1 MRKADASTDA
11 KDVARTFQKAQS
23 EGKQIWYFTAP
34 ASIPIEVIQEH
45 ALPLSKIQSGE
56 PIITH
61 NGAEYNATLE
71 EGTTLHSIQVLLPT
85 ETGDKYEL
93 MKQPIAQALHI
104 KRVTRLN
111 PAVAAAAAAT
121 TAPVLTSAPAPSDV
135 TSFVNV
141 PRPQPTGLKARFYP
155 IGALPGASSTSK
167 TDEHAAAAAA
177 DSDVDMAEASAPAAK
192 TSSKKR
198 KGSSEATEDAA
209 APAKKTKKTKEPK
222 EAKEPKDS
230 KTSSSKKAAAKS
242 ETPIAPP
249 AVPGAAAKKT
259 AVTPKKVTPI
269 LPPTI
274 PGSSKSKSS

>member
-1 MRKADASTDA
+1 MRKADANADA

-85 ETGDKYEL
+85 ESGDKYEL

-111 PAVAAAAAAT
+111 PAAAAT
-121 TAPVLTSAPAPSDV
+121 AAVSAPA
-135 TSFVNV
+135 TGNA
-141 PRPQPTGLKARFYP
+141 PRPQPAGLKARFYP
-155 IGALPGASSTSK
+155 IGASAAVPMGKIGA
-167 TDEHAAAAAA
+167 DAVGEAA
-177 DSDVDMAEASAPAAK
+177 DSDVDMAEAAPAK
-192 TSSKKR
+192 SSKKR
-198 KGSSEATEDAA
+198 KNETASEDA
-209 APAKKTKKTKEPK
+209 PSKKTKKTKEPK
-222 EAKEPKDS
+222 ET
-230 KTSSSKKAAAKS
+230 KTSSKKAKS

-249 AVPGAAAKKT
+249 AVPAAAAAKKT
-259 AVTPKKVTPI
+259 SVTPKKITPI
-269 LPPTI
+269 LPPSI
-274 PGSSKSKSS
+274 PQSKSS

>member
-1 MRKADASTDA
+1 M
-11 KDVARTFQKAQS
+11 
-23 EGKQIWYFTAP
+23 
-34 ASIPIEVIQEH
+34 IQEH

-71 EGTTLHSIQVLLPT
+71 EGTTLHSIQVFLPT

-111 PAVAAAAAAT
+111 PAAAAT
-121 TAPVLTSAPAPSDV
+121 AAVSAPA
-135 TSFVNV
+135 TGIV
-141 PRPQPTGLKARFYP
+141 PRPQPAGLKARFYP
-155 IGALPGASSTSK
+155 IGASPAAL
-167 TDEHAAAAAA
+167 TDNTGKDA
-177 DSDVDMAEASAPAAK
+177 DSDVDMAEAVPAK
-192 TSSKKR
+192 SSSKKR
-198 KGSSEATEDAA
+198 KSETGSED

-222 EAKEPKDS
+222 EAKET
-230 KTSSSKKAAAKS
+230 KTSKKAKS

-249 AVPGAAAKKT
+249 AVPGAAATKKT
-259 AVTPKKVTPI
+259 SVTPKKVTPI

-274 PGSSKSKSS
+274 PGSKSKSS

>member
-1 MRKADASTDA
+1 MRKADANADA

-45 ALPLSKIQSGE
+45 ALPLSKIQTGE

-111 PAVAAAAAAT
+111 PAAAAT
-121 TAPVLTSAPAPSDV
+121 AAVSAPA
-135 TSFVNV
+135 TGIV
-141 PRPQPTGLKARFYP
+141 PRQQPAGLKARFYP
-155 IGALPGASSTSK
+155 IGATPVASS
-167 TDEHAAAAAA
+167 AAAGEATVE
-177 DSDVDMAEASAPAAK
+177 SDVDMAEAAAPAK
-192 TSSKKR
+192 SKKR
-198 KGSSEATEDAA
+198 KTDAAPSEDAA

-222 EAKEPKDS
+222 EPKA
-230 KTSSSKKAAAKS
+230 SKKAAKS

-249 AVPGAAAKKT
+249 TVPAAKK
-259 AVTPKKVTPI
+259 APTPKKITPI
-269 LPPTI
+269 LPPSI
-274 PGSSKSKSS
+274 PAASKPKSS